1 MQTAKTLIRQGGC
14 PGWSWV
20 FAGRTCHFVGL
31 VTRWLIP
38 VFRGSADATRQ
49 AHALI
54 SALVSDPDKELQ
66 EILPK
71 SKAKQQL
78 ENKSLYFI
86 PPNDT
91 NSTPSSNQSS
101 GNQPSKSG
109 NKLAPRLQA
118 AQANA
123 GSSRQ
128 TMGGGG
134 VMNSPIT
141 VWGGPPTT
149 TAASPQRSKQ
159 KHSSNPV
166 PFSSPGMGMNGN
178 MLDKSVT
185 RQLFSGEQKRKG
197 GFGSPNMITTQSN
210 IMSGPANTKTTPSS
224 PPSFNIRPDM
234 RLSPG
239 TRNQSKPLIPG
250 SVKVLQR
257 PNAGLQ
263 PQPLPIIQN
272 QTTTTA
278 TTQTITSATGF
289 NISSSSGEYSP
300 FDNLFS
306 NATQQLLGKKD
317 DIMNER
323 MNFASVAAAGV
334 VPTFTGSPGN
344 LGTPVS
350 PGGPADP
357 GLLAKA
363 PGFKL
368 PGPRM
373 MNPLDMAPGFKG
385 SGFPMSQQMMDM
397 NMFGMNGPGPQGFQ
411 SYPQPI
417 QSQSPNS
424 SPRSS
429 QSASSGMSPH
439 SSSGFDS
446 SQSLQ
451 REEYTTPTQPMTLPK
466 ISSSLNPNAPDFT
479 SRTAPPGSNT
489 GPGGPGNIPGIG
501 ILPQAMYQHA
511 LAQQLLSAFN
521 TMGPA
526 PNPPP
531 GAPSP
536 GPQNQDPLLGMGGQF
551 NKQEFYQN
559 MANLMH
565 QWALQN
571 QPPGSPG
578 PGMGPSQGPGFT
590 PPVPRAYSPLP
601 AQGRPNSAPSIGGMP
616 KG

>member
-1 MQTAKTLIRQGGC
+1 
-14 PGWSWV
+14 
-20 FAGRTCHFVGL
+20 
-31 VTRWLIP
+31 
-38 VFRGSADATRQ
+38 
-49 AHALI
+49 
-54 SALVSDPDKELQ
+54 
-66 EILPK
+66 
-71 SKAKQQL
+71 
-78 ENKSLYFI
+78 
-86 PPNDT
+86 
-91 NSTPSSNQSS
+91 
-101 GNQPSKSG
+101 
-109 NKLAPRLQA
+109 
-118 AQANA
+118 
-123 GSSRQ
+123 
-128 TMGGGG
+128 
-134 VMNSPIT
+134 MNSPIT

-149 TAASPQRSKQ
+149 TSASPQRNKQ
-159 KHSSNPV
+159 KQSASSVSAPFQPPV
-166 PFSSPGMGMNGN
+166 PGLNGS

-185 RQLFSGEQKRKG
+185 RQLFSAEQKRKG
-197 GFGSPNMITTQSN
+197 GFGSPTMITTQSN
-210 IMSGPANTKTTPSS
+210 IMSGSVSTKTTPSS
-224 PPSFNIRPDM
+224 PPNFNIRPDM

-239 TRNQSKPLIPG
+239 TRNQAKPLVPG
-250 SVKVLQR
+250 NVKVLQR
-257 PNAGLQ
+257 PTAAGAG
-263 PQPLPIIQN
+263 LPIIAN
-272 QTTTTA
+272 QATTTA

-289 NISSSSGEYSP
+289 NIASSSGEYSP

-306 NATQQLLGKKD
+306 NAAQQLLGKKD
-317 DIMNER
+317 DSMNER

-334 VPTFTGSPGN
+334 IPTLTASPGN
-344 LGTPVS
+344 LGTPSS
-350 PGGPADP
+350 PGGPTDP

-373 MNPLDMAPGFKG
+373 MNPLEMAPGFKG
-385 SGFPMSQQMMDM
+385 SGFPLSPQMMDM
-397 NMFGMNGPGPQGFQ
+397 NTFGMNGPGPQSFQ
-411 SYPQPI
+411 NFPQPI
-417 QSQSPNS
+417 HSQSPNS

-446 SQSLQ
+446 SLQ

-466 ISSSLNPNAPDFT
+466 ISSSLNPNAPDFM

-489 GPGGPGNIPGIG
+489 GPGGPNVPGMGMI
-501 ILPQAMYQHA
+501 PQAMYQQA

-578 PGMGPSQGPGFT
+578 PGMGPSQGPGF
-590 PPVPRAYSPLP
+590 PPAPPRAYSPLP
-601 AQGRPNSAPSIGGMP
+601 AQGRPSSAPSIGGMP
-616 KG
+616 KGKILKFVTFRLFH